1 MSSATPHIAIL
12 GGGVTGLSAA
22 FHLARLHPNARIT
35 LLEKQ
40 PRLGGW
46 LRSERVEVEDA
57 DGHKASILL
66 ETGPRTFRANAK
78 PVVELVNLLKL
89 QSHVVT
95 ALRSSPA
102 ARNRFLHVPPTPGLQ
117 VLPSSILSL
126 FTSPL
131 SSLLLG
137 AVVKETFGAA
147 NRPEG
152 LQDESVDA
160 FFTRRFGEQFARVMG
175 SALVHGIYGADSR
188 KLSVRAA
195 FPSMWAAEEVGRGS
209 VIWGEMG
216 PPSWWGAEAK
226 LRQES
231 AKNRDDEE
239 GWELGFEDEEW
250 DKTMKNAAVFSFR
263 DGIEELITALVH
275 ALEEKPRVELKTG
288 VDVAGASLD
297 SETNLFEIR
306 LANGET
312 VQASHV
318 ISALPLPVLSTL
330 LPSPTSVPHLTVNPF
345 ATVMVL
351 NLVFAIAHLKEPLHP
366 PGFGYLIP
374 RPEAGYDTQGE
385 GESKTPGILGVV
397 FDTAS
402 LAAQDYSVLVEGSS
416 SPADEVKFVKMTA
429 MLGGPY
435 PLSSAEI
442 DVDEVL
448 TQLSVHLGTILPK
461 PVYHKLHRNA
471 SSIPT
476 YLPGHLDRVAEMRKV
491 LQEDWSGRL
500 KIIGAGVGGVSMS
513 DCIKA
518 GREAAREIVRQG
530 DFVL

>member
-46 LRSERVEVEDA
+46 LRSERVEVEDV
-57 DGHKASILL
+57 DGRKASILL

-102 ARNRFLHVPPTPGLQ
+102 ARNRFLHVSPTPGLQ
-117 VLPSSILSL
+117 ALPSSVLSL

-137 AVVKETFGAA
+137 AVVKETFGVA

-209 VIWGEMG
+209 VVWGEMG
-216 PPSWWGAEAK
+216 PPD
-226 LRQES
+226 R
-231 AKNRDDEE
+231 R
-239 GWELGFEDEEW
+239 
-250 DKTMKNAAVFSFR
+250 
-263 DGIEELITALVH
+263 
-275 ALEEKPRVELKTG
+275 
-288 VDVAGASLD
+288 AGP
-297 SETNLFEIR
+297 
-306 LANGET
+306 
-312 VQASHV
+312 
-318 ISALPLPVLSTL
+318 SALPVAPDAP
-330 LPSPTSVPHLTVNPF
+330 LPSPPSRTTSDASPDLPPPPLVTPHCYSASRHVILRVPGHALNGLADT
-345 ATVMVL
+345 ATVS
-351 NLVFAIAHLKEPLHP
+351 HH
-366 PGFGYLIP
+366 
-374 RPEAGYDTQGE
+374 
-385 GESKTPGILGVV
+385 
-397 FDTAS
+397 
-402 LAAQDYSVLVEGSS
+402 
-416 SPADEVKFVKMTA
+416 
-429 MLGGPY
+429 
-435 PLSSAEI
+435 
-442 DVDEVL
+442 
-448 TQLSVHLGTILPK
+448 H
-461 PVYHKLHRNA
+461 
-471 SSIPT
+471 
-476 YLPGHLDRVAEMRKV
+476 
-491 LQEDWSGRL
+491 
-500 KIIGAGVGGVSMS
+500 
-513 DCIKA
+513 
-518 GREAAREIVRQG
+518 
-530 DFVL
+530 